1 MYSSQYAKLGLDQN
15 RLIQN
20 RLAQNTIIIDDSI
33 RLRLLPVKSRSP
45 HMLEIIS
52 YLTFL

>member
-20 RLAQNTIIIDDSI
+20 RLAQNTIIIDDSS
-33 RLRLLPVKSRSP
+33 RLRLLPVKSRAP
-45 HMLEIIS
+45 HTLEIIS